1 MSKNQYQ
8 SSFANVNLPSG
19 QPVGSNSPFAPSNI
33 QASERNKQDS
43 EVSNQEAPVEYSSI
57 SIRLLKT
64 KKKEYNMYCVQHDLS
79 FHKLFTMAIEEYIKN
94 HP

>member
-8 SSFANVNLPSG
+8 SSFANVNLPS
-19 QPVGSNSPFAPSNI
+19 
-33 QASERNKQDS
+33 
-43 EVSNQEAPVEYSSI
+43 VSNQEAPVEYSST